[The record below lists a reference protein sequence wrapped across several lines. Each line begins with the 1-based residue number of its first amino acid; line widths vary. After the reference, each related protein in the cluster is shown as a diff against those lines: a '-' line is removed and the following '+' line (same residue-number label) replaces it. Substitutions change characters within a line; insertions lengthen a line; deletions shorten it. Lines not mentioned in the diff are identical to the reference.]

1 MARLTINISDGLNEQ
16 MREFIKENN
25 LTITTF
31 IHLAVSK
38 YIESQ
43 EQTKKWQSFFT
54 DLIKKELRKKELKK

>member
-1 MARLTINISDGLNEQ
+1 MARLTINISDRLNEQ

-43 EQTKKWQSFFT
+43 EQTKKWQELFT
-54 DLIKKELRKKELKK
+54 KLIKKELEKKELKK